1 MKSPALK
8 ILARLDEKEDWRKLV
23 LSLYNQGASDRE
35 IMRELS
41 MTPASWNVIYDDVLE
56 SDFQELVDFGRAMSH
71 AWWESQGRI
80 NLKTRYFNTAL
91 WTINMK
97 NRFGWSE
104 KTEQSLTQIDF
115 QQMDDTA
122 LIKEIRELNAKMAL
136 GRDKS

>member
-1 MKSPALK
+1 MEAPSKKVLRK
-8 ILARLDEKEDWRKLV
+8 LDKNPEWRKTV
-23 LSLYNQGASDRE
+23 LSLYDQGASDRE
-35 IMRELS
+35 VMRELS
-41 MTPASWNVIYDDVLE
+41 LTPGAWDTLYKDVLE

-80 NLKTRYFNTAL
+80 NLKTKGFNTSL

-115 QQMDDTA
+115 ENMDDSV
-122 LIKEIRELNAKMAL
+122 LIKKITELNKKMDL
-136 GRDKS
+136 GRGKG